1 VQGSLH
7 DSADF
12 GARDWEVER
21 VRFLATHEAAAKTQN
36 QPRRGPLRA
45 ARRGT
50 RGSRLRLSR
59 LRLARPTLA
68 KTQTLNS
75 MMPCRVAYAE
85 VRTYVNNKIN
95 IPIETHTRTACL
107 DLTTWLLQTPFK
119 RPRYAKFE
127 AVGDA
132 EAPGSCPS
140 AASIVA
146 CRKRLESSSRR
157 RSPAASARHAPPTT
171 KYVA

>member
-1 VQGSLH
+1 MQRSLH

-21 VRFLATHEAAAKTQN
+21 VRFLATPRSGGQN

-50 RGSRLRLSR
+50 RGSR

-75 MMPCRVAYAE
+75 MMPCRVAYGFMLRYARK
-85 VRTYVNNKIN
+85 VCQQQNKYSHRN
-95 IPIETHTRTACL
+95 THTNAACL

>member
-1 VQGSLH
+1 MTQPISALEIGRRWRGSDFWPRTKRRPKPTPSWPPRFARLGEVQG
-7 DSADF
+7 
-12 GARDWEVER
+12 ARVC
-21 VRFLATHEAAAKTQN
+21 
-36 QPRRGPLRA
+36 G
-45 ARRGT
+45 
-50 RGSRLRLSR
+50 SR

>member
-1 VQGSLH
+1 MQRSLH

-21 VRFLATHEAAAKTQN
+21 VRFLATPRSGGQN

-146 CRKRLESSSRR
+146 CRTRLESSSRR